1 MDSMP
6 GYDVH
11 FTSSEEMSELAEE
24 SVQTIVTSP
33 PYYQEK
39 NYGSHET
46 NLENRES
53 YEEYKEGL
61 KSVLEEC
68 FRVLKPD
75 GKLCLNLM
83 DPYTTVDNHDRF
95 QRLPLTQEMT
105 LFLEELGLD
114 YMETV
119 RWCKKRFGNSG
130 TVFGSYPHPTNLY
143 FAGSYENLLIFR
155 KWVSEEYYS
164 KRELPDKEVKEAS
177 KVTKEEWREWT
188 DPTWQFDGVDTNDDH
203 PAKFPYELPYRC
215 IRMFSFKG
223 DTVLDPFC
231 GSGTALKAAVDTG
244 RKAVGYEVEEKYKDT
259 IEEKL
264 SQTTLQQHQ

>member
-105 LFLEELGLD
+105 LFLEELGID

-215 IRMFSFKG
+215 IRMFSFEG

-264 SQTTLQQHQ
+264 SQTTLPQHQ

>member
-1 MDSMP
+1 MDTVP
-6 GYDVH
+6 EYEVH
-11 FTSSEEMSELAEE
+11 FTSSEEMSELADE
-24 SVQTIVTSP
+24 SVQTVVTSP

-39 NYGSHET
+39 NYGSHKT
-46 NLENRES
+46 NLENRDS
-53 YEEYKEGL
+53 YEEYKQGL
-61 KSVLEEC
+61 KLVLEEC
-68 FRVLKPD
+68 FRVLQPD

-105 LFLEELGLD
+105 LFLEEIGLD

-164 KRELPDKEVKEAS
+164 KRELPGKEVKEIS

-188 DPTWQFDGVDTNDDH
+188 DPTWQFDGVDANDDH

-215 IRMFSFKG
+215 VRMFSFEG
-223 DTVLDPFC
+223 DAVLDPFC
-231 GSGTALKAAVDTG
+231 GSGTTLKAAVDTG
-244 RKAVGYEVEEKYKDT
+244 RKAIGYEVEKKYKDT
-259 IEEKL
+259 IENNL
-264 SQTTLQQHQ
+264 SQTTFLHHK